1 MTYIG
6 VISVKISCTDHN
18 TINKW
23 CSDAT
28 TVQKT
33 GPHVE
38 KRTETIGSHRN
49 TTFLGTQGYNF
60 VAHFLRQTSD
70 RMLSLDSRGRETSR
84 QLRSFN
90 LLPTSCPTK
99 IQISGV
105 LTAKDVLTDLL
116 KLTAMLFTA
125 SLRNSVI

>member
-1 MTYIG
+1 MISVRVLKMTYIG

-49 TTFLGTQGYNF
+49 TTFSGT
-60 VAHFLRQTSD
+60 HFLRQRLATECYHWILEGEKHHGS
-70 RMLSLDSRGRETSR
+70 
-84 QLRSFN
+84 
-90 LLPTSCPTK
+90 
-99 IQISGV
+99 
-105 LTAKDVLTDLL
+105 
-116 KLTAMLFTA
+116 
-125 SLRNSVI
+125 